1 MIFFFLVSSLVDI
14 DLNLTSAV
22 SELAEIPGA
31 GREVDLRIEC
41 VCVWGGFHF
50 QMFWSHCLCRLS
62 RPAPHSLCSEELD
75 FPVFGGRLSGE
86 KWEGRASTAL

>member
-31 GREVDLRIEC
+31 GREVDMRFEC
-41 VCVWGGFHF
+41 VCVWG
-50 QMFWSHCLCRLS
+50 LS
-62 RPAPHSLCSEELD
+62 FSNVLVTLPL
-75 FPVFGGRLSGE
+75 
-86 KWEGRASTAL
+86 

>member
-22 SELAEIPGA
+22 SELPEIPGA

-41 VCVWGGFHF
+41 VCVWG
-50 QMFWSHCLCRLS
+50 LS
-62 RPAPHSLCSEELD
+62 FSNVLVTLPL
-75 FPVFGGRLSGE
+75 
-86 KWEGRASTAL
+86 